1 MRWVCCGGFL
11 VVSETENFMAK
22 YVFPPMDEKV
32 LSNGLR
38 LVLIPDRTQEGTVAA
53 MQFPFGRFCDRE
65 GFEGTAEMVMGMM
78 QKGTQSLAS
87 EAFSEK
93 FEFRGAMLSGN
104 AGEEHSVFELRT
116 LSSFLPELFPV
127 FWEMMFKPSF
137 DKKEFGRY
145 KREFLTALQAEAVDP
160 SFLAN
165 RHFYTELAG
174 KQHPSGR
181 FHSIHSIKR
190 ITLEHLK
197 AFHGRCC
204 TLSGAVLVVA
214 GNFDSGEFMEKFGSL
229 VQSGEA
235 TAEPRTERAEAFS
248 IGESTL
254 RIVDKPDL
262 TQTTILMGHPVPG
275 EDSEERDAIAV
286 ANYIFGAGNF
296 SSRLMNRIRSRHG
309 RTYGISS
316 TIASE
321 RHFGAFLIS
330 TSTQNQ
336 TVGEVFSTI
345 LDEYEKFCREGVTEA
360 ELDKAKRFA
369 VGNIAFQL
377 EGITN
382 VVEKLLWLRFYGHEN
397 SYIEQFDR
405 RVDAL
410 TVETVNRAVD
420 RHFSAEK
427 LIGVMVGRKADLMP
441 QLDRFKMKLRT
452 YHYRDGV

>member
-1 MRWVCCGGFL
+1 
-11 VVSETENFMAK
+11 
-22 YVFPPMDEKV
+22 MDEQV

-38 LVLIPDRTQEGTVAA
+38 LILIPDRTQEGIVAA
-53 MQFPFGRFCDRE
+53 MQFPFGRFCDE
-65 GFEGTAEMVMGMM
+65 KGFEGTAEMVMGMM
-78 QKGTQSLAS
+78 QKGTQSLSS

-104 AGEEHSVFELRT
+104 AGEEHSVFELRA
-116 LSSFLPELFPV
+116 LSSFLSELFPV
-127 FWEMMFKPSF
+127 FWEMIFKPAF
-137 DKKEFGRY
+137 DKKEFNRY
-145 KREFLTALQAEAVDP
+145 KREFLTALQAESVDP

-181 FHSIHSIKR
+181 FHSISSIKR
-190 ITLEHLK
+190 ITLEQLK
-197 AFHGRCC
+197 EFHERHFIL
-204 TLSGAVLVVA
+204 TGAVLVVA
-214 GNFDSGEFMEKFGSL
+214 GDFDSGEFMKKFGSL

-235 TAEPRTERAEAFS
+235 AAEHECVQTEAFS
-248 IGESTL
+248 IRESTL
-254 RIVDKPDL
+254 RVIDKPDL

-275 EDSEERDAIAV
+275 EDCEERNAIAV
-286 ANYIFGAGNF
+286 ANYILGAGNF

-321 RHFGAFLIS
+321 RYFGAFLIS

-336 TVGEVFSTI
+336 TVGEVVSTV
-345 LDEYEKFCREGVTEA
+345 LDEYEMFCREGVTEA

-369 VGNIAFQL
+369 IGNIAFQL

-397 SYIEQFDR
+397 SYIEQFDK
-405 RVDAL
+405 RVAEL
-410 TVETVNRAVD
+410 TVETVNSAVD
-420 RHFSAEK
+420 RYFSAEK
-427 LIGVMVGRKADLMP
+427 LIAVMVGRKADLLP
-441 QLDRFKMKLRT
+441 QLDRFNMKLKT
-452 YHYRDGV
+452 FHYRDGV